1 MGSSEIE
8 TAGEFNKRESEQGA
22 PVVQELVKDVFS
34 AAAYGDLV
42 KLRKFVEEDGCAV
55 SVPDGNG
62 YYPLQWAALNG
73 YPDIVLYLVEH
84 GSDVNAVDNTQQ
96 TALLWAAVR
105 GSIPVADLLLQN
117 GARVE
122 AADAN
127 GFRAVHIAAQYG
139 QTAFLDHII
148 VKYNA
153 DLDAPDYGNRTALH
167 WAAHKQFADPIRL
180 LLYRNASPSKQDN
193 DGCTPLHWAAI
204 RGDME
209 VCTILVHAGNKEEL
223 MVKDKAGFTPTQLA
237 SDKGYRHIALLLS
250 KAEREHGQ
258 HKGGK
263 NFVGKLRTI
272 GYAPILFCI
281 IVLCIVLFIN
291 SVMNAPSLPKVTAV
305 VALWGWTAVSI
316 AFGAL
321 IMFYRCSSKDPGY
334 IKLSEE
340 TNHDTED
347 PLLKTDLK
355 SSPSWTGNW
364 SQLCPTCKIIRPV
377 RSKHCA
383 TCNRCVEQ
391 FDHHC
396 PWISNCVGK
405 RNRWDF
411 FIFVSLAMATALI
424 SGIIAVQ
431 RIWTAKTILLYDEEW
446 IHHVTTQHPGFIC
459 FLVVDAIILMAAS
472 ALSITQAYQ
481 IARNITTNEMA
492 NAVRYGYL
500 RGPDGKFRN
509 PYNHGLQKN
518 CTEFFI
524 KGYTTDD
531 EVLWL
536 PLQHI
541 SQH

>member
-22 PVVQELVKDVFS
+22 PVVQELVRDVFS

-73 YPDIVLYLVEH
+73 YPDIVLYLIEH

-96 TALLWAAVR
+96 TALHWAAVR

-127 GFRAVHIAAQYG
+127 GFR
-139 QTAFLDHII
+139 
-148 VKYNA
+148 YNA

-250 KAEREHGQ
+250 KAERAHGQ

-340 TNHDTED
+340 TDHDTED

-391 FDHHC
+391 SDHHC
-396 PWISNCVGK
+396 PWISNCAGK

-424 SGIIAVQ
+424 SGIIIAVK
-431 RIWTAKTILLYDEEW
+431 RIWTAKTILLFDEDIRVVYNPSLPDSSKYD
-446 IHHVTTQHPGFIC
+446 PP
-459 FLVVDAIILMAAS
+459 MK
-472 ALSITQAYQ
+472 
-481 IARNITTNEMA
+481 MA

-500 RGPDGKFRN
+500 RGPDRW
-509 PYNHGLQKN
+509 
-518 CTEFFI
+518 
-524 KGYTTDD
+524 
-531 EVLWL
+531 EV
-536 PLQHI
+536 
-541 SQH
+541 S